1 MQHFKDLKVWARS
14 HALVLE
20 VYRLT
25 KSFPKDERFGKISQL
40 RRAASFVPDFQLL
53 TFNF

>member
-1 MQHFKDLKVWARS
+1 MQHFTELKIWKRS

-25 KSFPKDERFGKISQL
+25 KAFPAE
-40 RRAASFVPDFQLL
+40 
-53 TFNF
+53 